1 MHDIENMDG
10 IPPAMS
16 ELPGWPKV
24 IGTIS
29 IVWASLGLLC
39 GGCGMIFL
47 VAMPT
52 FMKGAVE
59 KLGPM
64 PPPMLPSPEQM
75 VLGGIGF
82 LWAIV
87 LLVAG
92 ITTVTRRPIG
102 RPLHL
107 IHGAVAIILGVLA
120 IFFQVRQQGE
130 LAAWAAANADSGW
143 AKQMNAPG
151 SSIGRTLGLAFTVL
165 LSFAWPCFCLAWF
178 APSKRS
184 AQLGIRDVVF

>member
-120 IFFQVRQQGE
+120 IFFTTGS
-130 LAAWAAANADSGW
+130 AAGRSSLLLG
-143 AKQMNAPG
+143 G
-151 SSIGRTLGLAFTVL
+151 SECRLRLG
-165 LSFAWPCFCLAWF
+165 
-178 APSKRS
+178 
-184 AQLGIRDVVF
+184 